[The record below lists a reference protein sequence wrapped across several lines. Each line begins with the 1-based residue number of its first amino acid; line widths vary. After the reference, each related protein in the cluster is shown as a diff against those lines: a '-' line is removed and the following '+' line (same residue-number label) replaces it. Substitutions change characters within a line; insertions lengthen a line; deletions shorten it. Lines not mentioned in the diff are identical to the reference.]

1 VNSTF
6 ASRSVLQRY
15 RFKQKLS
22 SGYW

>member
-15 RFKQKLS
+15 RFKRKLS